1 MQVRGRTAFLNRIT
15 SARRAFHKSGLI
27 IRFSTGLRG
36 LGFTTDILKTD
47 ISKESCVF
55 DFEEGIDNWHRTGS
69 AFDSQPTYGDNPTA
83 RRRGQHANQQGNWW
97 IGGYERRPSKSA
109 PAGYGQGDGLQGTL
123 TTPSFII
130 GGKYITFLIGGGC
143 NINSVRA
150 ELIIDYEV

>member
-1 MQVRGRTAFLNRIT
+1 MERKGQSKVNQKERKGNTT
-15 SARRAFHKSGLI
+15 KS
-27 IRFSTGLRG
+27 T
-36 LGFTTDILKTD
+36 
-47 ISKESCVF
+47 KET
-55 DFEEGIDNWHRTGS
+55 ENGTK
-69 AFDSQPTYGDNPTA
+69 PTYGDNPTA